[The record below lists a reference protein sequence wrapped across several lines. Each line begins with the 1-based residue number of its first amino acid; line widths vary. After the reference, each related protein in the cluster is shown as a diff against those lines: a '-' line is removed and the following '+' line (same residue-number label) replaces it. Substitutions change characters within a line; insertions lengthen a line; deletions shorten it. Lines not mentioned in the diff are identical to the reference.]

1 MKPSITVQV
10 LLSVSWLAPMSH
22 GQVASNPP
30 AGEHIVTLSFNS
42 AVLETAEAQ
51 RELGALQAKLAPR
64 QAQLQSLN
72 NEVEALRKQLTDA
85 GDKLSDAE
93 RATRERSLETKQK
106 ELQRQ
111 AEDLRND
118 SQNESQ
124 QVFQKVAQKVYPMQ
138 PRSSGTPQATSISPT
153 RSSRP
158 TTRSHLPARQHFRM
172 LRAVG
177 LRCVRER
184 AYRKAHL
191 PILSELCS
199 VPDSK
204 HQLRTRLAGF
214 KRSAAA
220 PIPPFDSP
228 VFGNPNASQV
238 VWEGDRRCK

>member
-10 LLSVSWLAPMSH
+10 LLSVSWLAPISH

-124 QVFQKVAQKVYPMQ
+124 QVFQKVAQKVYAFLQ
-138 PRSSGTPQATSISPT
+138 TYSQRHGYS
-153 RSSRP
+153 
-158 TTRSHLPARQHFRM
+158 
-172 LRAVG
+172 AVI
-177 LRCVRER
+177 ER
-184 AYRKAHL
+184 G
-191 PILSELCS
+191 S
-199 VPDSK
+199 D
-204 HQLRTRLAGF
+204 
-214 KRSAAA
+214 AA
-220 PIPPFDSP
+220 PVVWYAAGNLDITDELIKAYNAQSP
-228 VFGNPNASQV
+228 AGPAALPNAPRTGTSARPGKSLP
-238 VWEGDRRCK
+238 ESPSPHP

>member
-51 RELGALQAKLAPR
+51 RELGALQAKRAPR

-111 AEDLRND
+111 AEDFRND

-124 QVFQKVAQKVYPMQ
+124 QVFQKVAQKVYAFLQ
-138 PRSSGTPQATSISPT
+138 TYSQ
-153 RSSRP
+153 
-158 TTRSHLPARQHFRM
+158 QHGYS
-172 LRAVG
+172 AVI
-177 LRCVRER
+177 ER
-184 AYRKAHL
+184 G
-191 PILSELCS
+191 S
-199 VPDSK
+199 D
-204 HQLRTRLAGF
+204 
-214 KRSAAA
+214 AA
-220 PIPPFDSP
+220 PVVWYAAGNLDITDELIKAYNAQSP
-228 VFGNPNASQV
+228 AGPAGLPNAPRGGTSVRPQKILP
-238 VWEGDRRCK
+238 ESPSPHP